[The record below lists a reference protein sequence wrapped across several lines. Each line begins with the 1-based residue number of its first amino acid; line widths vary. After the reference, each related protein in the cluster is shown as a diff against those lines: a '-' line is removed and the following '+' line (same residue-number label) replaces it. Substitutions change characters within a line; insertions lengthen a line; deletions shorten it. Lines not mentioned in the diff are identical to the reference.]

1 MAGASSN
8 ASSSAVFKQLET
20 TAQGDGAPLRDVL
33 DALHFSADGLIPA
46 IAQQHDTG
54 EVVMVGYMNR
64 ATLEETLTTGRVCY
78 YSRSRNRV
86 WRKGE
91 ESGNI
96 QMLRD
101 LRIDCDGDALLLAV
115 DQRGPACHT
124 GQRSCFY
131 LKVDGDRVI
140 VTDVPLQRAEDMY
153 RSKDRSPK

>member
-1 MAGASSN
+1 MAGGSSN
-8 ASSSAVFKQLET
+8 ALFKQLES
-20 TAQGDGAPLRDVL
+20 ASQGESVALRDVL
-33 DALHFSADGLIPA
+33 DALRFADDGLIPA

-54 EVVMVGYMNR
+54 EIVMVGYMNR

-124 GQRSCFY
+124 GRRSCFY
-131 LKVDGDRVI
+131 LKVDGDRVM
-140 VTDVPLQRAEDMY
+140 VTDAPLQRPEDMY
-153 RSKDRSPK
+153 QSRHQ

>member
-1 MAGASSN
+1 MAGGSSN
-8 ASSSAVFKQLET
+8 ALFKQLER
-20 TAQGDGAPLRDVL
+20 TAQGDSVALRDVL
-33 DALHFSADGLIPA
+33 DALQFGADGLIPA

-54 EVVMVGYMNR
+54 EIVMVGYMNR

-78 YSRSRNRV
+78 YSRSRSRV

-131 LKVDGDRVI
+131 LKVDGDRVM
-140 VTDVPLQRAEDMY
+140 VTDSRLQRPEDMY
-153 RSKDRSPK
+153 RSKDRSPN

>member
-1 MAGASSN
+1 MTAPL
-8 ASSSAVFKQLET
+8 FKQLET
-20 TAQGDGAPLRDVL
+20 TPPGESVALRQVL
-33 DALHFSADGLIPA
+33 DGLGFGDDGLIPA

-78 YSRSRNRV
+78 YSRSRKRV

-96 QMLRD
+96 QLLRD
-101 LRIDCDGDALLLAV
+101 LRIDCDGDAVLLSV

-124 GQRSCFY
+124 GRRRCFY

-140 VTDVPLQRAEDMY
+140 VTDAQERRPEDMY
-153 RSKDRSPK
+153 RSTE